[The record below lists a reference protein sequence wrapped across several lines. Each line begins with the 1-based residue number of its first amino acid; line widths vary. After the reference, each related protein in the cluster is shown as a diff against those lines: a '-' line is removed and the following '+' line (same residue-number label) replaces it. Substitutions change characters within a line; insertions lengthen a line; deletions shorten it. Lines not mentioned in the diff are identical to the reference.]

1 MQIYVSANVVR
12 SGDGSR
18 IHPFKSISEAANI
31 AMPGDRILVGPG
43 LYRESVD
50 PKRGGTEDQRIEYI
64 SSAPGGAII
73 SGAEEISGFKYFEE
87 NTYKVLIPDSFF
99 GSFNP
104 FKEKVHGDWFSRNAS
119 AHLGEVFIDGKAM
132 YEVTSLEECLHPVR
146 NNASWD
152 PDFTLHT
159 WYTQSEDNMTA
170 IYANF
175 QGEKTEN
182 HCIEITVR
190 PNCFYPS
197 KTGIN
202 YITVSGFQIRQA
214 ATQWA
219 PPTAVQEGMIGPH
232 WSKGWII
239 EECEIYDSKCS
250 GISLGKYY
258 QPGNDNK
265 WTSFWKK
272 DGTQT
277 QRDAVCQ
284 AVNDGWDKE
293 TVGSHIIRRCDIH
306 DCGQTGIVG
315 HMGGVFSV
323 IEDNHIHHINNRQN
337 LAGAEIGG
345 IKMHA
350 AIDVII
356 RRNHI
361 DHCTRGLW
369 LDWQAQGT
377 RVTQN
382 LFHDNV
388 PPKNT
393 LIKEGLA
400 LGEDIFI
407 EVSHGPTLIDHNL
420 LLSDISCR
428 ISTQGIAFVHN
439 LIMGAF
445 TYVGSG
451 TGNGGKK
458 FATDRYTPYHV
469 PHSTKIAGFMTIL
482 HGDARFYNNIFIQ
495 KKIRQDLMEYIIS
508 KNADTL
514 SRNNMICGTK
524 PYDNYPTPEHYFSG
538 LGPDT
543 KKKNGNNDAYYDHL
557 PVYTGGNAYF
567 NGALPCNIE
576 KCAFVDDKHKVSVE
590 LMEKEGRYTLR
601 TNLYEYLPRNMT
613 IPVSHDILGMAF
625 EPEQFFENPDGS
637 PVEFNEDYF
646 GRGRGIYPLCGPF
659 EEGVSDRVTVAFP
672 PYDGK
677 AIAEAER
684 KRIETAKVTAD
695 KVIIL
700 GEKDDS
706 SDNSDEAENKAD
718 NAHKENISYEATEDQ
733 LEENSEN
740 LTDNGNEEE
749 TIDASALKDIED
761 DLGMHKVQ
769 ANLTITNCHNVNF
782 PFEGSLFIV
791 SDMFV
796 RGNMAWLLD
805 MKNHRLVEV
814 DCEYGIYRNI
824 KSWEIS
830 SMQSADAMQDINMI
844 GLTQTVGTLLC
855 ILSRS
860 MEHDPEDA
868 CETIR
873 NKVNNKIEPS
883 GITMRFTPRYLKFIQ
898 NKRFITLEDVI
909 YRIGTGPMDI
919 VTEVI
924 KDS

>member
-1 MQIYVSANVVR
+1 MQIYVSCNVVR

-18 IHPFKSISEAANI
+18 IHPFKTISEAAKI

-43 LYRESVD
+43 IYRESVD
-50 PKRGGTEDQRIEYI
+50 PAHGGTEEARIEYI
-64 SSAPGGAII
+64 SSAPNGAII
-73 SGAEEISGFKYFEE
+73 TGAEEVQGWELFEE
-87 NTYKVLIPDSFF
+87 NVYRLRIPNSYF

-104 FKEKVHGDWFSRNAS
+104 FNELIAGDWFSRDFK
-119 AHLGEVFIDGKAM
+119 AHLGEVFLNGKAM
-132 YEVTSLEECLHPVR
+132 YEVMSLEECRHPVKKMS
-146 NNASWD
+146 SWY
-152 PDFTLHT
+152 PDYTLHT
-159 WYTQSEDNMTA
+159 WYVQQEEGFTV

-175 QGEKTEN
+175 QESKPEEES
-182 HCIEITVR
+182 IEITVR

-214 ATQWA
+214 ATRWA
-219 PPTAVQEGMIGPH
+219 PPTAYQEGMIGPH

-258 QPGNDNK
+258 QAGNDNK
-265 WTSFWKK
+265 WTTFWRK

-277 QRDAVCQ
+277 ERDAVCQ
-284 AVNDGWDKE
+284 AVNDGWSKE
-293 TVGSHIIRRCDIH
+293 TIGSHIIRRCDIH

-315 HMGGVFSV
+315 HMGAVFSI
-323 IEDNHIHHINNRQN
+323 IEDNHIHHINNMQN

-345 IKMHA
+345 IKLHA

-393 LIKEGLA
+393 QINSGLA
-400 LGEDIFI
+400 LGEDIFV

-420 LLSDISCR
+420 LLSDIACR
-428 ISTQGIAFVHN
+428 LSTQGIALVHN
-439 LIMGAF
+439 LIMGSF

-451 TGNGGKK
+451 TDNGGRK

-495 KKIRQDLMEYIIS
+495 KNVRRDLMEYIIS
-508 KNADTL
+508 NNADTL
-514 SRNNMICGTK
+514 NKNNMICGTK
-524 PYDNYPTPEHYFSG
+524 PYDNYPTADIYFAG
-538 LGPDT
+538 LGPNT
-543 KKKNGNNDAYYDHL
+543 KKNTGSNDAYYDHL

-567 NGALPCNIE
+567 NGALPCNVE
-576 KCAFVDDKHKVSVE
+576 QYGYVDDKHKIVVE
-590 LMEKEGRYTLR
+590 LLEKDGRYTLK
-601 TNLYEYLPRNMT
+601 TNLYEYLPRNLT
-613 IPVSHDILGMAF
+613 CPVSSNILGMAF
-625 EPEQFFENPDGS
+625 EPEQFFENPDGT
-637 PVEFNEDYF
+637 PVEFHEDYF
-646 GRGRGIYPLCGPF
+646 GRNRGIHPLCGPF
-659 EEGVSDRVTVAFP
+659 EEGISDRVTVAFP

-677 AIAEAER
+677 AIEEAER

-700 GEKDDS
+700 GEKGADESGAKEDN
-706 SDNSDEAENKAD
+706 DNSTVDE
-718 NAHKENISYEATEDQ
+718 SYEKTQDIT
-733 LEENSEN
+733 S
-740 LTDNGNEEE
+740 NEESVDE
-749 TIDASALKDIED
+749 DGSNLKDIED
-761 DLGMHKVQ
+761 ETFIHKVQ
-769 ANLTITNCHNVNF
+769 ADLTITNCKNVSF

-805 MKNHRLVEV
+805 MKNQRLVEI
-814 DCEYGIYRNI
+814 DCEYGIYRSINNY
-824 KSWEIS
+824 EIS
-830 SMQSADAMQDINMI
+830 SMQSTDASVDINMI

-860 MEHDPEDA
+860 MDHDPDDA

-873 NKVNNKIEPS
+873 DKVNNKIEPL
-883 GITMRFTPRYLKFIQ
+883 GITMRLTPKYLKFIQ
-898 NKRFITLEDVI
+898 NKKFISLEDVI

-919 VTEVI
+919 VTEVVT
-924 KDS
+924 S